1 MEVGRDADAGRT
13 DWTVLIFAVWKYDRS
28 AILPYGPQPADPARR
43 SGGCLLDI
51 IFVVMF
57 HSVVDID
64 RQGVVELPC

>member
-13 DWTVLIFAVWKYDRS
+13 DSTVLIFAVWKYDRS